1 MRKMHATEP
10 QLIKRLNLR
19 EIRSSRAALSIVS
32 ASVLLVAIVW
42 FGVELVLS
50 VTGNPA
56 LLISPADLASRIAS
70 LGTATISW
78 VLIGA
83 GAVAALLG
91 IALLAAAILPGTKPR
106 HVLENSRSA
115 VVVDSEV
122 LASAIS
128 RAARTAARLAPEQ
141 AASRVGRKRVDVT
154 VRPGAG
160 RTVDANAIREAVE
173 QDMSGY
179 RLRKPLAIVLSTGKR
194 GEVGA

>member
-1 MRKMHATEP
+1 MRSVQATDP

-19 EIRSSRAALSIVS
+19 EIRSSRAALSIVC

-42 FGVELVLS
+42 LGVELVLS
-50 VTGNPA
+50 VTGNSA
-56 LLISPADLASRIAS
+56 LLISPADLAGRTAS
-70 LGTATISW
+70 LGTATIPW

-83 GAVAALLG
+83 GAVASIVGL
-91 IALLAAAILPGTKPR
+91 ALLAAAILPGTKPR
-106 HVLENSRSA
+106 HILENSRSA
-115 VVVDSEV
+115 VVIDSEV

-141 AASRVGRKRVDVT
+141 VASRVSRKRVDVT
-154 VRPGAG
+154 VRPGVG
-160 RTVDANAIREAVE
+160 RSVDAQAIREAVE

-179 RLRKPLAIVLSTGKR
+179 RLRKPLTIALSTGTH

>member
-1 MRKMHATEP
+1 MRSVQATDP

-19 EIRSSRAALSIVS
+19 ETRSSRAALSIVG
-32 ASVLLVAIVW
+32 ASVLLAAIMW
-42 FGVELVLS
+42 LGVELVLS
-50 VTGNPA
+50 VTGNSP
-56 LLISPADLASRIAS
+56 LLISPADLAGRTAS
-70 LGTATISW
+70 LGTATIPW
-78 VLIGA
+78 VLVGA
-83 GAVAALLG
+83 GAVAAVVG

-106 HVLENSRSA
+106 HILENPRSA

-141 AASRVGRKRVDVT
+141 VASRVGRKRVHVT
-154 VRPGAG
+154 VSPGSG
-160 RTVDANAIREAVE
+160 RTVDTNAIRDAVE

-179 RLRKPLAIVLSTGKR
+179 RLRTPLTITLSTGTR

>member
-1 MRKMHATEP
+1 MRSVHATDP

-42 FGVELVLS
+42 LGVELVLS
-50 VTGNPA
+50 VTGNPS

-70 LGTATISW
+70 LGTATITW

-83 GAVAALLG
+83 GALAAILGIILLG
-91 IALLAAAILPGTKPR
+91 AAILPGTKPR
-106 HVLENSRSA
+106 HILENSRSA

-122 LASAIS
+122 LASAVS
-128 RAARTAARLAPEQ
+128 RSARTAARLAPEQ
-141 AASRVGRKRVDVT
+141 VASRVGRKRVDVT

-160 RTVDANAIREAVE
+160 RTVDTNAIREAVE
-173 QDMSGY
+173 EDMSGY
-179 RLRKPLAIVLSTGKR
+179 RLRKPLIIALSTGTR

>member
-1 MRKMHATEP
+1 MRSVHATDP

-42 FGVELVLS
+42 LGVELVLS
-50 VTGNPA
+50 VTGNPP
-56 LLISPADLASRIAS
+56 LLISPADLASRTAS
-70 LGTATISW
+70 LGTATIPW

-83 GAVAALLG
+83 GAVAAILGIILLG
-91 IALLAAAILPGTKPR
+91 AAILPGTKPR
-106 HVLENSRSA
+106 HILENSRSA

-122 LASAIS
+122 LASAVS
-128 RAARTAARLAPEQ
+128 RSARTAARLAPEQ
-141 AASRVGRKRVDVT
+141 VASRVGRKRVDVT

-160 RTVDANAIREAVE
+160 RTVDTNAIREAVE

-179 RLRKPLAIVLSTGKR
+179 RLRKPLIIALSTGTR

>member
-42 FGVELVLS
+42 LGVELVLS
-50 VTGNPA
+50 VTGNSP
-56 LLISPADLASRIAS
+56 LLMAPTDLASRTAS

-122 LASAIS
+122 LASALS

-141 AASRVGRKRVDVT
+141 VASRVSRKRVDVT

-160 RTVDANAIREAVE
+160 RTVDANAIRDAVE

-179 RLRKPLAIVLSTGKR
+179 RLRKPLAIALSTGTR